1 MANLLWLEGQACS
14 GNTMSFLTAE
24 EPDVIDLL
32 TQYGIN
38 LLWHPSLSIEAGGQV
53 KRILNDIIA
62 EKTPLDILVIEG
74 AIARGPNG
82 TGRYDVFCERPFID
96 WISELS
102 KVAGIV
108 VAVGECASFG
118 GIPASGINPT
128 DATGVQFH
136 KKEKGGFLGA
146 NYRSRLGLPVI
157 NISGCPAHPDWI
169 TQTLLAAALRPHDL
183 LLDEYHRPLD
193 LYATTTHQGCTRNE
207 YFEYKVGA
215 EEFGCKEGCL
225 SLNFGCKGPTTHSS
239 CNRILWNRQSSKT
252 RAGVPCFGC
261 TEPEFPTF
269 NFFKTEKVAGIPKE
283 HPLGVSKFAYLA
295 HAATGK
301 LAAPKRLKEKLI
313 KGRE

>member
-1 MANLLWLEGQACS
+1 MANLLWLEGAACS

-32 TQYGIN
+32 TQYGVN
-38 LLWHPSLSIEAGGQV
+38 LCWHPSLSLESGQAV
-53 KRILNDIIA
+53 GRILNDFI
-62 EKTPLDILVIEG
+62 EGKEELDILVIEG
-74 AIARGPNG
+74 AIVQGPAG
-82 TGRYDVFCERPFID
+82 TGKYDLFCERPFKD
-96 WISELS
+96 WIYDLS
-102 KVAGIV
+102 QVAHIV

-118 GIPASGINPT
+118 GIPAADPNPT

-136 KKEKGGFLGA
+136 KGKKGGFLGSD
-146 NYRSRLGLPVI
+146 YLTQKGLPVI
-157 NISGCPAHPDWI
+157 NVSGCPAHPEWI
-169 TQTLLAAALRPHDL
+169 TQTILSALLRPGDL

-193 LYATTTHQGCTRNE
+193 LYSTTTHQGCTRNE
-207 YFEYKVGA
+207 YFEYKIAA

-225 SLNFGCKGPTTHSS
+225 SLNFGCQGYYTHSS

-269 NFFKTEKVAGIPKE
+269 NYFKTEKSGSIPTKM
-283 HPLGVSKFAYLA
+283 PLGVSKLPYLA
-295 HAATGK
+295 TAAVSK
-301 LAAPKRLKEKLI
+301 LAAPERLKGKLI